1 MYLQVAGTGFK
12 KNTEMLHLLEVIV
25 QEESGQGKES
35 LLVGWLVEE
44 PIYVL
49 TAAIL

>member
-12 KNTEMLHLLEVIV
+12 KNRDIHLREVMV
-25 QEESGQGKES
+25 LEESGWEKS
-35 LLVGWLVEE
+35 LLVGWLAQE

>member
-25 QEESGQGKES
+25 QEESGRGKES
-35 LLVGWLVEE
+35 LLVG
-44 PIYVL
+44 
-49 TAAIL
+49 